1 MSDEVRKRAFVGSV
15 GILGEATRIVPEE
28 TRAQY
33 AGMEWR
39 KMAGMRDRLIHD
51 YGGVDDAIVRDVAAH
66 KAPDLAARLR
76 AEVDACG

>member
-1 MSDEVRKRAFVGSV
+1 MRKRAFVGSV
-15 GILGEATRIVPEE
+15 GILGEATKRVPEE

-33 AGMEWR
+33 PGIEWR
-39 KMAGMRDRLIHD
+39 KMAGMRDRLVHD

-76 AEVDACG
+76 AVVDACG